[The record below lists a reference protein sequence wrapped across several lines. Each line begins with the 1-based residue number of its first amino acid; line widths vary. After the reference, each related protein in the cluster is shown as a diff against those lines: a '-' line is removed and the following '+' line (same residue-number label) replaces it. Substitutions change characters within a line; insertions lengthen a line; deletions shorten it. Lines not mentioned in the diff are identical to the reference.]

1 MVAFFAATR
10 QGLALIGPSTAAP
23 STSRAEDFG
32 GLPRTTNFKP
42 VVFRHFHTAHSRAVR
57 LSNRILGSIKN
68 FSFVVPQSQFA
79 SARCTQTRCHRDG
92 FLRPSGAIGHHRR
105 GVTCARDCARR
116 ARTIGF
122 GDPSTARTPDPADG
136 GTLHEEGQPEASR

>member
-42 VVFRHFHTAHSRAVR
+42 VVFRHFHTAANSTRSPAAGTAATKVNQKPNPKATHSAIKGPALISNFKKPRAWFR
-57 LSNRILGSIKN
+57 SPERGRG
-68 FSFVVPQSQFA
+68 FA
-79 SARCTQTRCHRDG
+79 P
-92 FLRPSGAIGHHRR
+92 FP
-105 GVTCARDCARR
+105 
-116 ARTIGF
+116 
-122 GDPSTARTPDPADG
+122 
-136 GTLHEEGQPEASR
+136 